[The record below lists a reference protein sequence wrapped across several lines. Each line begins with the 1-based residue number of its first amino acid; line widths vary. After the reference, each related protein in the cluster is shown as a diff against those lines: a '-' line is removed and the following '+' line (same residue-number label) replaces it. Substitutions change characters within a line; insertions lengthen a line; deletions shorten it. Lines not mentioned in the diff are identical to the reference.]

1 MELTHFD
8 ENGKAVMVDVTDKA
22 ETVREATAAGKIT
35 VSRRVYDAIAA
46 GTIGKGD
53 VLGVAT
59 TAGIM
64 GAKRTAELIPMCHI
78 LPITKCRV
86 HFEMMPEECSIYCYC
101 TVKVTGKTGVEMEA
115 LTGVSVALL
124 TVYDM
129 CKAMDKAMEIGEIYL
144 CRKTGGK
151 SGEICNERPRSA
163 GGDCSH
169 AAGGYTGEP
178 CGRNEES
185 RSVKE
190 LDYQLGNQV
199 RQRPMRQTVKKG
211 TLEDLDIL

>member
-8 ENGKAVMVDVTDKA
+8 ENGKAIMVDVTDKA

-35 VSRRVYDAIAA
+35 VSRQVYDAISA

-64 GAKRTAELIPMCHI
+64 GAKRTSELIPMCHI

-86 HFEMMPEECSIYCYC
+86 NFEMVPEECAIYCYC

-129 CKAMDKAMEIGEIYL
+129 CKALDKAMEIGEIYL

-151 SGEICNERPRSA
+151 SGEVRNEKSGRTCCKGGCAADGYA
-163 GGDCSH
+163 GE
-169 AAGGYTGEP
+169 AAGRMGETRP
-178 CGRNEES
+178 
-185 RSVKE
+185 VKE

-199 RQRPMRQTVKKG
+199 RQKPTQQTGKKG
-211 TLEDLDIL
+211 TLDDLDIL